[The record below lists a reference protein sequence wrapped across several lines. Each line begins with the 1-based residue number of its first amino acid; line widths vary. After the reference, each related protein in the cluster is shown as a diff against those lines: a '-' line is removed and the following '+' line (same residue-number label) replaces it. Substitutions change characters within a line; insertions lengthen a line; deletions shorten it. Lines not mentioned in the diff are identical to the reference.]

1 MSGAGAAD
9 MDVGAEAMG
18 TLHLFERYYYT
29 RAAFRDGTQT
39 FHRLCRRYLRAGGK
53 VLEIG
58 AGPGNKTTKFLS
70 GFVELVG
77 VDVSDEVRSNGA
89 LAARCL
95 GDAGRLPFRDGAFD
109 GCVSNYVVEH
119 LSEPE
124 AHLREVARLLRPGG
138 VYCFRTPNLW
148 HYVTLASRLLPYRAH
163 LKWANWLRALDQAH
177 DPYPTYYR
185 MNTARAIRR
194 AARRAGLDPV
204 EMETIEA
211 EPYYGRRHALLFY
224 PMMLYERLVNASPHL
239 AGLRMNLLVVLAKT
253 G

>member
-1 MSGAGAAD
+1 MKRRGAAD
-9 MDVGAEAMG
+9 MNARDEPMG
-18 TLHLFERYYYT
+18 TRHLFERYYY
-29 RAAFRDGTQT
+29 ANSAFRDGTGT
-39 FHRLCRRYLRAGGK
+39 FHRLCQRYLRPGAR

-58 AGPGNKTTKFLS
+58 AGPGNKTSRFLS

-77 VDVSDEVRSNGA
+77 VDISDAVRSNGA

-95 GDAGRLPFRDGAFD
+95 GDAGRLPFRDEAFD

-119 LSEPE
+119 LTEPE
-124 AHLREVARLLRPGG
+124 RHLKEVARLLRPGG

-163 LKWANWLRALDQAH
+163 LKWANWLRALDRAH

-185 MNTARAIRR
+185 MNTAGAIRR
-194 AARRAGLDPV
+194 AARQIGLDPV
-204 EMETIEA
+204 VIERIEA
-211 EPYYGRRHALLFY
+211 EPSYGRRHAALFY
-224 PMMLYERLVNASPHL
+224 PMMLYERLVNSSRHL
-239 AGLRMNLLVVLAKT
+239 APLRMNLLVVLAKT